1 MLDTSKAEL
10 LLTVRGLVKA
20 PMFTTVAVLSLAVG
34 IGATTAVY
42 AVIEATLLRPLPL
55 DEPERLVTLTYTR
68 TSRDGKPMRASSFGY
83 VHYRAF
89 EEGSTDVLAGVA
101 AYDTRP
107 VNLDT
112 GAEIV
117 DNNALLVGGDFFAT
131 AGARPVVGRTIT
143 REDAE
148 HPGGSAVAVLSHRCW
163 QRHFAEDPGVVGK
176 TIRLNGVPFTVVGV
190 APPRFAGFQVGYA
203 PHVFLPLTMAEALA
217 PGNFFANRNVRTAD
231 GSVWSAQAWLTLVGR
246 LKPGVSRRQAEA
258 VLGRIQPEWA
268 PRLALVQATLSAVED
283 REDLRRFSVGLLA
296 ACGACLAIACV
307 NLAGLLLA
315 RAEERRR
322 DLGVRA
328 ALGASRLA
336 LARQPLAE
344 SLAIA
349 ALGAAAGV
357 ATAAAL
363 LRAIED
369 VRLPGD
375 LRIGELELALDVRL
389 IALAVLSS
397 FATAAVFGA
406 WPAWRVWRSDAL
418 GALRTRS
425 SGTGRRPS
433 VWRGPLLAAQLALC
447 VPLLAGTGLF
457 VASLRHVLAI
467 DPGFA
472 MDGLVRVGIE
482 NRQSDRVHRALRELA
497 GRIGL
502 QPGVRSV
509 DVYGGTASMRIL
521 YVEGAE
527 RHLPENAP
535 VRFAGPDYFRT
546 LGLPIVRGRGIDS
559 RDVAGSPKVAVIDE
573 TLAGLLFPS
582 EDPLGRRVA
591 FMPPQ
596 PSPLA
601 DPVEIVGI
609 ARAAR
614 YHEVLRSPRP
624 HLYVALAQQPAHG
637 NVLLLRHAGD
647 LSGILAALHREAR
660 AIDAG
665 LPAPH
670 VTVLADSIRN
680 QVAPQRLGA
689 ALLGTFGGL
698 ALLLSAIGLY
708 GLLAYAVALR
718 TSEIGLRMAIGAEPR
733 DIRRLVLRSGVRII
747 AFGVSGGL
755 LLALAAGRL
764 LAGFLHGIGSRDPG
778 TLAGAVCVLAAVGL
792 AACLVPARRAAR
804 LDPVEA
810 LRCE

>member
-1 MLDTSKAEL
+1 MLDTLTEEL
-10 LLTVRGLVKA
+10 RLTVRGLVKA

-42 AVIEATLLRPLPL
+42 AVIDATLLRPLPL
-55 DEPERLVTLTYTR
+55 DEPANLVTLTYGK
-68 TSRDGKPMRASSFGY
+68 TSRDGKPVRASWFGY

-89 EEGSTDVLAGVA
+89 EEGGTEVLTGVA

-112 GAEIV
+112 GAEMV
-117 DNNALLVGGDFFAT
+117 DNDALLVSGDFFAT

-143 REDAE
+143 RADAA
-148 HPGGSAVAVLSHRCW
+148 HPGASAVAVLSHRCW

-190 APPRFAGFQVGYA
+190 APPRFAGFRVGYA
-203 PHVFLPLTMAEALA
+203 PHVFVPLTMAEDLA
-217 PGNFFANRNVRTAD
+217 PGNFFANRNVRTRD
-231 GSVWSAQAWLTLVGR
+231 GNVWSAQAWLTLVGR
-246 LKPGVSRRQAEA
+246 LKAGVSRQQAEA

-268 PRLALVQATLSAVED
+268 PQLALVPAAVSAVED
-283 REDLRRFSVGLLA
+283 RDDLRRFSLGLLA

-328 ALGASRLA
+328 ALGASRTA
-336 LARQPLAE
+336 LARQPVLE

-349 ALGAAAGV
+349 ALGAAASV
-357 ATAAAL
+357 ALASAV
-363 LRAIED
+363 LRVIEG

-375 LRIGELELALDVRL
+375 LRVGELELALDVRL
-389 IALAVLSS
+389 VALAVLAS
-397 FATAAVFGA
+397 FATAAVFGV

-433 VWRGPLLAAQLALC
+433 AWRGPLLAAQLALC

-472 MDGLVRVGIE
+472 MDGLVSVGIT
-482 NRQSDRVHRALRELA
+482 NRQSDRVHLALGALA
-497 GRIGL
+497 GRIRR

-509 DVYGGTASMRIL
+509 DVYGDWSSSRIL

-527 RHLPENAP
+527 RDLPENAP
-535 VRFAGPDYFRT
+535 VRFVGPNYFRT
-546 LGLPIVRGRGIDS
+546 LGLPIVRGRGIDH
-559 RDVAGSPKVAVIDE
+559 RDVAGGPKVAVIDE
-573 TLAGLLFPS
+573 TLAKLLFPA
-582 EDPLGRRVA
+582 EDPLGRRIA

-624 HLYVALAQQPAHG
+624 YLYVSLAQQPRHG
-637 NVLLLRHAGD
+637 NVLLLRHTGD
-647 LSGILAALHREAR
+647 MSATMAALQREAR

-670 VTVLADSIRN
+670 VTVLADSVRN

-708 GLLAYAVALR
+708 GLLAYSVALR

-733 DIRRLVLRSGVRII
+733 DILGLVLRSGVRII
-747 AFGVSGGL
+747 AIGVSAGL
-755 LLALAAGRL
+755 LLALATGRL

-778 TLAGAVCVLAAVGL
+778 MLAAAMGVLAVVGL
-792 AACLVPARRAAR
+792 AACFVPARRAAR